1 MKLIQKNRI
10 LYIHDNLP
18 VMRGMN
24 SDSVD
29 LIATDPPFNTKRQFN
44 APMGSRAAGQQFN
57 DRWRWDEVT
66 GEWQDLIA
74 TRHPAIKEIIEAA
87 VVIEGGTV
95 SGGIDT
101 GRTKNSIAAFLVWM
115 APRLIEMKRILK
127 PTGSIYLHCDATAN
141 SYLRLLMDAIFG
153 RDNFRNE
160 VIWSYRRWAGKA
172 RKYQSMHDT
181 ILFYG
186 KGGDTTWN
194 WPMEPKSAGTPQ
206 YKRYNRI
213 DPKTGK
219 MKTYSDKSVKVTET
233 NMRDVW
239 EISRLQSNSKE
250 RTGWKTQKPL
260 KLYQRIIKA
269 SSNSDD
275 LVLDPFCGCAT
286 TCVAA
291 EMEGRRWI
299 GIDIDPVAET
309 ETRNR
314 LFEMSG
320 LSQMSEYKESDVVVT
335 VKKRPPRR
343 TDITQGSDAEMRLSL
358 WKKQGQRC
366 ANPYCSLA
374 DIKRTADLQLD
385 HVIPKSRGGSDDVLN
400 RIGLCGDCNRRKSTK
415 AWGAFLDAERSKKPH
430 PTVF

>member
-1 MKLIQKNRI
+1 MKLLQKNRL

-57 DRWRWDEVT
+57 DRWRWDDVT

-74 TRHPAIKEIIEAA
+74 TRHPAIKDIIEAA

-115 APRLIEMKRILK
+115 APRLVEMKRILK
-127 PTGSIYLHCDATAN
+127 PTGSIYLHCDPTA
-141 SYLRLLMDAIFG
+141 SHYLKLLMDAVFG
-153 RDNFRNE
+153 KNMFRNE
-160 VIWSYRRWAGKA
+160 IVWSYGLGGSSKRFYS
-172 RKYQSMHDT
+172 RKHDIVFFYVGGEDGYYFNKPLVPATSM
-181 ILFYG
+181 
-186 KGGDTTWN
+186 K
-194 WPMEPKSAGTPQ
+194 MK
-206 YKRYNRI
+206 
-213 DPKTGK
+213 GK
-219 MKTYSDKSVKVTET
+219 MKGIT
-233 NMRDVW
+233 DVW
-239 EISRLQSNSKE
+239 DIPSINNMAKE

-260 KLYQRIIKA
+260 KLYQRIVKA
-269 SSNSDD
+269 SSNEGD

-320 LSQMSEYKESDVVVT
+320 LAQMSEYKESDVVVT

-358 WKKQGQRC
+358 WKRQGQRC

-415 AWGAFLDAERSKKPH
+415 AWGAFLDGERSQKPH
-430 PTVF
+430 PTVS